1 MHKPQAKHAT
11 HAHFPPLHGEGQGW
25 VKHHPPATTLAEATP
40 TCELFA
46 AQVSAHN
53 APRQKTGAYSPIHLT
68 VAIAVT
74 YPDWRAALAV
84 GLIEPAVQTVAFLI
98 HDRIW
103 SRIDAKQSVSD

>member
-1 MHKPQAKHAT
+1 
-11 HAHFPPLHGEGQGW
+11 
-25 VKHHPPATTLAEATP
+25 
-40 TCELFA
+40 
-46 AQVSAHN
+46 VSAHN

-74 YPDWRAALAV
+74 YTISPDWRAALAV

-103 SRIDAKQSVSD
+103 SSHRHQAECVKSHSRAGCAIVSER